1 MVESLAPQADA
12 RACRSS
18 ECRISAYLKARNAG
32 IAARIECAV
41 SNKISIGK
49 WKGWLTPT
57 PRTSSKRAISLAESR
72 ANPTSCP
79 ARLLERIAPLHARSG
94 GVKAG
99 GVQTAA
105 AESYRLYLPHWNRFR
120 KPPPDRAAE
129 KGSVAVHGHCEA
141 TLTWAPRRSSTARRP
156 RAGAKNGSPVHDR
169 EKRDPRGLLLV
180 HVHPRAVSGACPEA
194 LRKQAGAAARLEE

>member
-1 MVESLAPQADA
+1 M
-12 RACRSS
+12 
-18 ECRISAYLKARNAG
+18 
-32 IAARIECAV
+32 
-41 SNKISIGK
+41 
-49 WKGWLTPT
+49 
-57 PRTSSKRAISLAESR
+57 
-72 ANPTSCP
+72 ANPNP
-79 ARLLERIAPLHARSG
+79 KNKFPKGNKLGRKPGQPNLMPGEEAFR
-94 GVKAG
+94 
-99 GVQTAA
+99 TAA

-156 RAGAKNGSPVHDR
+156 RACAKKGSPVHDR
-169 EKRDPRGLLLV
+169 EKSDPRGLLLV